1 MRRILVV
8 HAVPNLQ
15 RQAGGIAGVVP
26 PLCEALKAAS
36 IESIVLTFAVDPDQR
51 IRGQV
56 SSEMEPTA
64 VMLEHSINSWSVAE
78 TIASEVS
85 ELRFSHPEIVLHN
98 HGLWHP
104 LNHALALVAR
114 RLRRPMITS
123 LHGALLPWARA
134 HKRSKKTIAWW
145 LYQARDLTLA
155 AKVHVTSEYEREQF
169 LATGL
174 STPTSVI
181 KFGVDL
187 GNVVASPAKE
197 GPKRLIFLGRVHPI
211 KGLMNLLKAWSEVRP
226 AGWRAVIAGPDELG
240 HTAELRAEVLK
251 LGILD
256 SVEFVGP
263 AYGRAKGELISS
275 AAALVLPSFSENFGT
290 VVVEALAS
298 GVPVIASTGTPWQ
311 ELETER
317 CGWWVTPDA
326 EGIASALR
334 QLIGTAPAELTRMGH
349 RGRQLVERQYTWH
362 RCAALMAQE
371 YRSMCYPIG
380 D

>member
-134 HKRSKKTIAWW
+134 HSGQRRP
-145 LYQARDLTLA
+145 LL
-155 AKVHVTSEYEREQF
+155 
-169 LATGL
+169 GG
-174 STPTSVI
+174 ST
-181 KFGVDL
+181 
-187 GNVVASPAKE
+187 
-197 GPKRLIFLGRVHPI
+197 R
-211 KGLMNLLKAWSEVRP
+211 
-226 AGWRAVIAGPDELG
+226 
-240 HTAELRAEVLK
+240 
-251 LGILD
+251 LGISPWRPRSTSHPNTSANNSSRQVSRLRHPL
-256 SVEFVGP
+256 SNSEW
-263 AYGRAKGELISS
+263 IS
-275 AAALVLPSFSENFGT
+275 ATLWPRQPRKVL
-290 VVVEALAS
+290 S
-298 GVPVIASTGTPWQ
+298 G
-311 ELETER
+311 
-317 CGWWVTPDA
+317 
-326 EGIASALR
+326 
-334 QLIGTAPAELTRMGH
+334 
-349 RGRQLVERQYTWH
+349 
-362 RCAALMAQE
+362 
-371 YRSMCYPIG
+371 
-380 D
+380 